1 MLGGEA
7 ACWGACMR
15 GLVDA
20 DRDGRA
26 HGGLLSSGMLE
37 AVLAVAERLWS
48 PEEVRD
54 VGCAEQR
61 IAGAVRWVQFAADD
75 REL

>member
-1 MLGGEA
+1 
-7 ACWGACMR
+7 
-15 GLVDA
+15 
-20 DRDGRA
+20 
-26 HGGLLSSGMLE
+26 MLE

-48 PEEVRD
+48 PEEVQD

-61 IAGAVRWVQFAADD
+61 IAGAVRWVQFAADN